1 MADTIVQK
9 SGTDMVYLVPNA
21 DDPWKTVITD
31 TPPAPA
37 AAVLSAEEDYPVEV
51 YYRRTDLNGS
61 GTIEMDYCQ
70 NREELT
76 RSLDWIGQ
84 CGHLIL
90 SFWTFQHDM
99 PMENALTEILDK
111 AYERGYKQ
119 RQQAPQSG
127 GDREADERRCCPRA
141 GGQQEASQP
150 GGDREADER
159 RRRARSR
166 ARTRAQQPSA
176 HPGGDRETDE
186 RWRSGRSRTRA

>member
-21 DDPWKTVITD
+21 DDSWKTVITV

-61 GTIEMDYCQ
+61 GTIEMDHCQ

-119 RQQAPQSG
+119 RQQVLLEIEEDTECRSLNALINEAHAKTPTMPSSEPP
-127 GDREADERRCCPRA
+127 DRSPEL
-141 GGQQEASQP
+141 
-150 GGDREADER
+150 
-159 RRRARSR
+159 
-166 ARTRAQQPSA
+166 
-176 HPGGDRETDE
+176 
-186 RWRSGRSRTRA
+186 